1 MFWIAAPDLGPKSG
15 MARYSD
21 ACIAP
26 FATGMV
32 ARTLGISR
40 LFKRSQSRRVGVL
53 IDKNRGVC
61 LRFNSQESKSPY
73 SVTKI

>member
-1 MFWIAAPDLGPKSG
+1 
-15 MARYSD
+15 
-21 ACIAP
+21 
-26 FATGMV
+26 
-32 ARTLGISR
+32 
-40 LFKRSQSRRVGVL
+40 VGVL